1 MTMRAITADV
11 VPWPARSLRALKFE
25 FVQTARALG
34 IEVPP
39 GLLSLADEVI
49 E

>member
-1 MTMRAITADV
+1 MGTFRTCQVGLTMSVHR
-11 VPWPARSLRALKFE
+11 E
-25 FVQTARALG
+25 TARALG

-39 GLLSLADEVI
+39 GLLLIADEVV